1 MLVLKFI
8 MGFGLGFL
16 LALITEFDASEK
28 DVAVH
33 TLIYGAFATMVI
45 ISQTGGE

>member
-8 MGFGLGFL
+8 MGFGFGFI
-16 LALITEFDASEK
+16 LALLTECESSEK
-28 DVAVH
+28 SVAVH